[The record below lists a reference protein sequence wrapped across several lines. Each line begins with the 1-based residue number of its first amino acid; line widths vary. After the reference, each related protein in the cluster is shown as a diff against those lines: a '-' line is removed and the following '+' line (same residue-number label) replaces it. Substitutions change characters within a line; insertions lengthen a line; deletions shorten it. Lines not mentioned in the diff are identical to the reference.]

1 MDLPPRWSCIQ
12 RPHSQHSSSTVYVC
26 VRVCVCVCSVMSNS
40 FLPMDCSLTGPSVHG
55 IFRQEYWSGLPFPS
69 PEDLSNPG
77 MELLSSAPVGGF
89 FTTEPP
95 GKFKSKSY
103 SSLKPVSH
111 ATKLYFK
118 RYATATVHSQPEPD
132 ARGHPTALE
141 GHTLLPGP
149 LSLPKAPSYVGT
161 LSRNSSRG
169 PGFVLASFLPL
180 MWEC

>member
-1 MDLPPRWSCIQ
+1 MCSWNSKSSASPFCIPPG
-12 RPHSQHSSSTVYVC
+12 SSI
-26 VRVCVCVCSVMSNS
+26 
-40 FLPMDCSLTGPSVHG
+40 HG